1 MPSQFFGLNIA
12 YTGLL
17 ASNAALNTTSNNIAN
32 VQTEGYSRQQVKQ
45 QAANPLRV
53 FQTYGCAGAGVETIA
68 IERVRDEFYDGR
80 YWDNNAKVGEYGQ
93 KQYYMTQIENYFDDN
108 GKNAGFK
115 TVFDQLMTTGLQELM
130 KNPNDATAKS
140 QFVGYAGAL
149 AEYFNGVA
157 ANLQKLQKDV
167 NQEIKLKV
175 DEINSLAG
183 EIANLNKQINT
194 IELTGVK
201 ANELRDRRTLLID
214 QLSEAV
220 DVETKEIPITDPN
233 QPDRETGA
241 NRFIVRIAGGQTL
254 VDDSEYNGLECVART
269 SYEKVNQTDID
280 GLYNVY
286 WEDGQRF
293 NLYNGAMGG
302 ALRGLIEMRDGNNA
316 ENFTGKIIDTGTTAG
331 GANDTVTIQVS
342 QSYLQD
348 LNKCKLSDNGGI
360 INLGNQEFYYDSWTY
375 QIGYDDNGEEIH
387 TYTFVLSDQ
396 QKNPSRLTN
405 DRVGKVANI
414 GASITYQGVPYYMS
428 QMNEWVRTFSQK
440 FNDILTAGYDSN
452 GNAGVKL
459 FTGDYATD
467 DKQYEFEDAYR
478 YDLYLEKVEE
488 AKKSY
493 MENDPTLTEDEALE
507 LARKNTKMTVGVSDD
522 SYYQLTAMN
531 FSVLSAMEL
540 DPRRLANRYDR
551 GDGVEQNDLLE
562 DIKDLAINKEKMSFR
577 GCSSSEFLQCVLS
590 DVALNAQR
598 ANTFY
603 QNFKDVAGTID
614 TQRISISG
622 VDEDEEAVNLVKY
635 QNGYNLASKM
645 IQTLTEI
652 YDRLILETGV

>member
-396 QKNPSRLTN
+396 QKNPSRVTN

-540 DPRRLANRYDR
+540 DPRRLANRYDK

>member
-293 NLYNGAMGG
+293 NLYNGAIGG

-396 QKNPSRLTN
+396 QKNPSRVTN

-540 DPRRLANRYDR
+540 DPRRLANRYDK

>member
-214 QLSEAV
+214 QLSEVV

-293 NLYNGAMGG
+293 NLYNGAIGG

-387 TYTFVLSDQ
+387 TYTIVLSDQ
-396 QKNPSRLTN
+396 QKNPSRVTN

-507 LARKNTKMTVGVSDD
+507 LARKNTKMTVSVSDD

-540 DPRRLANRYDR
+540 DPRRLANRYDK

>member
-214 QLSEAV
+214 QLSEVV

-293 NLYNGAMGG
+293 NLYNGAIGG

-396 QKNPSRLTN
+396 QKNPSRVTN

-440 FNDILTAGYDSN
+440 FNDILTAGYDSS

>member
-396 QKNPSRLTN
+396 QKNPSRVTN

-440 FNDILTAGYDSN
+440 FNDILTAGYDSS